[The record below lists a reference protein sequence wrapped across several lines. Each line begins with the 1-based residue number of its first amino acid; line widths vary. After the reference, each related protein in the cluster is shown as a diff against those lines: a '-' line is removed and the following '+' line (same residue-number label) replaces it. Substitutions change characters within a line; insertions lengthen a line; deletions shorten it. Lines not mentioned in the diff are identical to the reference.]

1 MDVNISRREDARPST
16 PPPFGHDTN
25 VGRPTRVNT
34 TPSNDDGS
42 AASRRFVRNAFSNWS
57 DEIASACSP
66 DHIEDL
72 IHYKGGFSDRHLASW
87 RAVDVD
93 AILFELFLAK
103 VVVEDDAIGNM
114 IDEVKDLFS
123 FLADNWPP
131 GSCKRPTPT
140 RIASISNGSR
150 VASELAW
157 SDGAATAP
165 ENASSSPRS
174 ALKPEPAW
182 RPAPTS
188 SSSVP
193 VSVRS
198 E

>member
-1 MDVNISRREDARPST
+1 MSTSRDVRTRDPRHRHPSAMILTWGAPPASTRRRVTMTA
-16 PPPFGHDTN
+16 PPP
-25 VGRPTRVNT
+25 VGVSCETPFPTGLMRLLARAART
-34 TPSNDDGS
+34 T
-42 AASRRFVRNAFSNWS
+42 SRISSTTR
-57 DEIASACSP
+57 
-66 DHIEDL
+66 
-72 IHYKGGFSDRHLASW
+72 GGFSDRHLASW
-87 RAVDVD
+87 RAVDVV

-103 VVVEDDAIGNM
+103 VVVEDDAISNM

-150 VASELAW
+150 GASEFAW

-165 ENASSSPRS
+165 GNASSSPRS
-174 ALKPEPAW
+174 ALKPEPAR